1 MIPLEV
7 HENGDRSWEDASAFM
22 GDFRIRVA
30 SIRKIKSASE
40 KPPVLTGA
48 ELALR
53 LTSQRSTTSTE
64 THLPKNEAI
73 DEEDKK
79 ISTDNSDTLT
89 GVEAI
94 DTAEEGNSTDT
105 DTSDTFTNEEEKSFA
120 ETSDTV
126 QCVTAFDDI
135 AASHKDTFANSNNE
149 SKLNVV
155 RKTFSS
161 DHRSTSKT
169 DVIPAWKQ
177 IVQHYLTEAVDSIPA
192 YM

>member
-73 DEEDKK
+73 DEEVKK

-105 DTSDTFTNEEEKSFA
+105 DTSDTLTNEEEKNFA